1 VIQNIIMHTTTL
13 KEREMRPEIAAYM
26 IEAAV
31 EIAKEQGFSPANE
44 NEVGCWMMN
53 NREAIVTRA
62 IDIQRGILDRRDNR
76 EAMRALSTILSAQV
90 WLAANRNQ
98 VNELIQTVTGGSHA

>member
-1 VIQNIIMHTTTL
+1 MQPTTH
-13 KEREMRPEIAAYM
+13 KERDMRPEITAYM

-31 EIAKEQGFSPANE
+31 EIAKERGFVPANE

-53 NREAIVTRA
+53 NREAIVKRS
-62 IDIQRGILDRRDNR
+62 IEIQWGLLDRLRKNP
-76 EAMRALSTILSAQV
+76 ETMRALATILGAQV

-98 VNELIQTVTGGSHA
+98 VNRIIEQATR

>member
-1 VIQNIIMHTTTL
+1 MNTTIPAEV
-13 KEREMRPEIAAYM
+13 KAYM

-62 IDIQRGILDRRDNR
+62 IDIQRGILDRVNNKKAKD
-76 EAMRALSTILSAQV
+76 ALVTILSAQV
-90 WLAANRNQ
+90 WLAANRDK
-98 VNELIQTVTGGSHA
+98 VNEIVKRVTR